1 MSPHRLADPIIAMD
15 AEERFEG
22 FENLMPFKVHNI
34 LLVSSL
40 YDSFILREDG
50 RLNELLIDESLELNL
65 RQFPRITHVSSCAEA
80 VELASSEPRFN
91 LIVTNLAVGDMDAAQ
106 LAREVKR
113 AGLDI
118 PVVVLAYDYR
128 EIKNFVARNPI
139 TEIERIFLW
148 QGNARILI
156 AIVKYIEDKRN
167 VQHDTRAIGVPVL
180 LVVEDNIRY
189 YSAFLPVIYT
199 ELLKQSRRVI
209 QEGINVA
216 NKLVRLQARPRILL
230 SSDFE
235 DAAALVQEYRSYL
248 FGLVSDVEFPMEG
261 KLNPDAG
268 FELARFVKSLVP
280 DAPVVLQTSRT
291 EFRARAA
298 AAGYSFLRK
307 RSQTLLKDLR
317 RILTEQFGFGDFVF
331 RLPDLTEVGRAKD
344 MNELEEQ
351 LQKVPAES
359 IVYHAQ
365 KNHFSHWLMARTE
378 FAVAAKL
385 RPRKVSDFTGP
396 EHLRSDLIESINEY
410 RREQSEVLI
419 GDFRSDTFKPS
430 ESSFLRIGSGS
441 LGGKARG
448 LAFVRHLLRKS
459 RITRRFPGVRVSVP
473 PAVVLATDVFDQFV
487 TENNLLDFALNCDD
501 DAEIQRRFL
510 EAPLSIT
517 LTEDLK
523 SFLAEVH
530 HPLAV
535 RSSSLLEDSQYQP
548 FTGVYETFMLGN
560 QEADPDA
567 RLAALNEAIRRVYAS
582 TFSRHAKSYV
592 RATPYRLE
600 EEKMAVILQQVVG
613 TQHSQRFYPDFS
625 GVVRSRNYYPVP
637 PMTFEDGIAA
647 VALGL
652 GRAVVDGGKCL
663 TFCPRYPQNLVQF
676 SSVEDILQNS
686 QSEFWALELDGAADG
701 RPGHW
706 HEKRFKLHA
715 AETDGTLQA
724 LASTYSRDNHAV
736 YDGVSRPGARIV
748 TFAPMLKH
756 GTFPLAE
763 ILDVLV
769 RVGEDALGNPVEI
782 EFAVRLPQ
790 TFNAMPIP
798 ATGQVAEFGFLQ
810 IRPLTL
816 SRNTEDLSLDDV
828 RPEQLICQ
836 SSKVL
841 GNGRIDDLH
850 DIVVVDSQRF
860 ERSRSQEVA
869 EAVARL
875 NRQLCDEN
883 RPYLLIGVGRWG
895 STEPWLGIPGRM
907 GRNQR
912 RARNRRSRLPRLPSY
927 SLPGQSFLP
936 EPDRLSSGIFHR
948 ESRRRR
954 RLRRLAV
961 ANRAAVHRRTR
972 LRPPSAV
979 RRTNPSNNEQ
989 PHQPGSNLQARTA
1002 SQRSRKLGNLKRFS
1016 APTIRD
1022 FGWRSGLPLR

>member
-1 MSPHRLADPIIAMD
+1 MSVRRIAEPIIMD
-15 AEERFEG
+15 AEERFER

-65 RQFPRITHVSSCAEA
+65 RRVPGITQVSSCAEA
-80 VELASSEPRFN
+80 VHLARSQQYN
-91 LIVTNLAVGDMDAAQ
+91 LIVTNLTVGDMNAAQ
-106 LAREVKR
+106 LASEVKR
-113 AGLDI
+113 AGLDV
-118 PVVVLAYDYR
+118 PVVVLGYDYR
-128 EIKNFVARNPI
+128 EIKNFVARNPV
-139 TEIERIFLW
+139 TEIERVFLW
-148 QGNARILI
+148 QGNSRILI
-156 AIVKYIEDKRN
+156 TIVKYIEDKRN
-167 VQHDTRAIGVPVL
+167 VLHDTRAIGVPVL

-199 ELLKQSRRVI
+199 ELIKQSRRVI

-216 NKLVRLQARPRILL
+216 HKLVRMQARPKILL
-230 SSDFE
+230 SSNFE
-235 DAAALVQEYRSYL
+235 DAARLVQEYRNYL
-248 FGLVSDVEFPMEG
+248 FGLVSDVEFPWEG
-261 KLNPDAG
+261 KLSSEAG
-268 FELARFVKSLVP
+268 FELAHMVKSLVS
-280 DAPVVLQTSRT
+280 DVPVVLQTGRT
-291 EFRARAA
+291 EFRPRAH

-307 RSQTLLKDLR
+307 RSPTLLKDLR

-331 RLPDLTEVGRAKD
+331 RLPDLSEVGRAKD

-351 LQKVPAES
+351 LQTVPAES
-359 IVYHAQ
+359 IVFHSQ
-365 KNHFSHWLMARTE
+365 SNHFSHWLMARTE
-378 FAVAAKL
+378 FALAAKL
-385 RPRKVSDFTGP
+385 RPRKVSDFASP
-396 EHLRSDLIESINEY
+396 EHLRRDLIESINDY

-419 GDFRSDTFKPS
+419 GDFRADTFKPS

-459 RITRRFPGVRVSVP
+459 RMTRRFPGVRISVP

-487 TENNLLDFALNCDD
+487 AENSLLDFALRCED
-501 DAEIQRRFL
+501 DAEIERKFL
-510 EAPLSIT
+510 AASLST
-517 LTEDLK
+517 SLNEDLK
-523 SFLAEVH
+523 SFLAEVS

-560 QEADPDA
+560 QQADPND
-567 RLAALNEAIRRVYAS
+567 RLAALSDAIRRVYAS
-582 TFSRHAKSYV
+582 MFSRHAKAYV

-613 TQHSQRFYPDFS
+613 TRFGERFYPDFS
-625 GVVRSRNYYPVP
+625 GVVRSRNFYPVP

-663 TFCPRYPQNLVQF
+663 TFCPRYPRNLVQF
-676 SSVEDILQNS
+676 SSVEDILANS
-686 QSEFWALELDGAADG
+686 QSEFWGLELNGSAEG

-706 HEKRFKLHA
+706 HERRFGLDA
-715 AETDGTLQA
+715 AESDGTLQA
-724 LASTYSRDNHAV
+724 LASTYSKDNHAV
-736 YDGVSRPGARIV
+736 YDGVSRPGSRIV

-763 ILDVLV
+763 ILDDLV
-769 RVGEDALGNPVEI
+769 RAGEDALGNAVEI

-790 TFNAMPIP
+790 QAGSMD
-798 ATGQVAEFGFLQ
+798 GQPAEFGFLQ

-816 SRNTEDLSLDDV
+816 SRDTEDLALDDV

-841 GNGRIDDLH
+841 GNGRIDNLR

-860 ERSRSQEVA
+860 ERSRSQEVGT
-869 EAVARL
+869 AVARFNRLL
-875 NRQLCDEN
+875 NEQN

-895 STEPWLGIPGRM
+895 STEPWLGIPVEWDEISG
-907 GRNQR
+907 
-912 RARNRRSRLPRLPSY
+912 ARVIVEAGFRDFRVTPSQGSHFFQNLTAFQIGYFTVNPDAGEGSVDWQWLTEQPAVEEEGCVRHLRFAEPIRVLMNSRTSQ
-927 SLPGQSFLP
+927 GVIFKP
-936 EPDRLSSGIFHR
+936 EP
-948 ESRRRR
+948 E
-954 RLRRLAV
+954 AQ
-961 ANRAAVHRRTR
+961 
-972 LRPPSAV
+972 PSEEASW
-979 RRTNPSNNEQ
+979 RG
-989 PHQPGSNLQARTA
+989 PGV
-1002 SQRSRKLGNLKRFS
+1002 
-1016 APTIRD
+1016 
-1022 FGWRSGLPLR
+1022 